1 MFQKKFGQTALLF
14 NPEFQQFEEKKMNRT
29 LIISAVAFCLMIAS
43 LGYFVWLRP
52 GQAEQKSDANAE
64 TEKRSNQSQTVKIA
78 APGVVE
84 SVSEEIEVGAEIA
97 GKLKQV
103 PVEEGDF
110 VTRGQTIAILE
121 NADYETAVAAARSQ
135 IEVLRSQQK
144 TARARFDSAAAD
156 KLRIANGARVEERRE
171 ARAAFDSTIPTV
183 ENASREVARR
193 QRLFAQGDVSLEE
206 FERAKRDFEIAEKR
220 SQESLERFNTINAVA
235 RTDDLAKADASIKL
249 AEAQIKE
256 FDALILE
263 AEARVRE
270 ARARLQK
277 TVVRAP
283 VSGVIVR
290 KRLKTGESVS
300 PENSASGIVTIADV
314 SALRVRVDVDERDV
328 AQIRENQRAFVTADA
343 YGANKFTGKVIKI
356 GQILGRKNF
365 RTERPTERVD
375 TKILEVLIELDAN
388 QRLPLGLR
396 VDAFIGE

>member
-1 MFQKKFGQTALLF
+1 
-14 NPEFQQFEEKKMNRT
+14 MNRT
-29 LIISAVAFCLMIAS
+29 LIISVAGFCLIIAS
-43 LGYFVWLRP
+43 LGYFVWLHP
-52 GQAEQKSDANAE
+52 GQAEQKSNSNHE
-64 TEKRSNQSQTVKIA
+64 IEKQQNESQSSKVA

-103 PVEEGDF
+103 AVEEGDF
-110 VTRGQTIAILE
+110 VVRGQTVAVLE
-121 NADYETAVAAARSQ
+121 NADYETAVSAARSN
-135 IEVLRSQQK
+135 IEVLRSQQE
-144 TARARFDSAAAD
+144 TARARLDSAVAD
-156 KLRIANGARVEERRE
+156 KLRIVNGARMEERRE
-171 ARAAFDSTIPTV
+171 SLAAFDSTVPTV

-193 QRLFAQGDVSLEE
+193 QRLFASGDISREE
-206 FERAKRDFEIAEKR
+206 FERAKRDFDVAEKR
-220 SQESLERFNTINAVA
+220 SLESRERFNTINASA
-235 RTDDLAKADASIKL
+235 RTDDLGKADAGINL
-249 AEAQIKE
+249 AKAEIKE

-270 ARARLQK
+270 ALAKLQK

-300 PENSASGIVTIADV
+300 PENSGSGIVTIADV

-328 AQIRENQRAFVTADA
+328 AQIRENQFAFVTADA
-343 YGANKFTGKVIKI
+343 YGAQRFTGKVIKI

-375 TKILEVLIELDAN
+375 TKILEVLIQLDAN
-388 QRLPLGLR
+388 QKLPLGLR
-396 VDAFIGE
+396 VDAFIGGEK